1 MTTSLSSKA
10 QKINEPNVK
19 AVIKNKDIEKRKS
32 RTFEASP
39 TNRWT
44 K

>member
-19 AVIKNKDIEKRKS
+19 AVIKDKDVEKRKS
-32 RTFEASP
+32 LTFKASA
-39 TNRWT
+39 TNRL
-44 K
+44 